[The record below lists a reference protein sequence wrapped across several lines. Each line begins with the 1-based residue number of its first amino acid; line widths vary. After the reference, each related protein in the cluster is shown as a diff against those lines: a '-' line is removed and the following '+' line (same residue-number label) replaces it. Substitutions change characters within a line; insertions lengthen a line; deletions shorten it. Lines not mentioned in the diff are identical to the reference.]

1 MGVDA
6 WTGVDG
12 VALHTEVIG
21 GEAPGREPIVMLHG
35 LGVSATSLRPLA
47 ERLAGRRTAMCC
59 DLPGFGLSASPR
71 IWPTGEMAAVVGG
84 LLDARGLERVVLL
97 GHSFG
102 CHVAALVA
110 AARPERVAAL
120 VFLSPAFDPRA
131 GGALAMM
138 LRLTIDAPMERPSL
152 VGSGLRGYLR
162 AGPRRV
168 LATLREATGIPL
180 DDLVGGVRSPLLV
193 VRGSRDLLT
202 TVRWADDL
210 RRSAGGPARV
220 AVVPGAAHAL
230 GHEAPVAVGRAI
242 EAFLTAG

>member
-1 MGVDA
+1 VAADAHVGVDA

-138 LRLTIDAPMERPSL
+138 LRLTIDAPMDRRW
-152 VGSGLRGYLR
+152 SG
-162 AGPRRV
+162 AGCA
-168 LATLREATGIPL
+168 ATSAP
-180 DDLVGGVRSPLLV
+180 
-193 VRGSRDLLT
+193 VRGGCWRPCARRPASPST
-202 TVRWADDL
+202 TS
-210 RRSAGGPARV
+210 SAASAARCSWC
-220 AVVPGAAHAL
+220 AGA
-230 GHEAPVAVGRAI
+230 G
-242 EAFLTAG
+242 TC